1 MTHCLPP
8 FHLTPI
14 YLPLVIKCELSNRQG
29 NEGKTGEN
37 GDQKSPKTARILR
50 EDVSSVQRADHGSNR
65 SPSQSRFGVNSKDAV
80 AAELVETSSSNS
92 WRTIEKG
99 TWIFFK
105 FYKSSTTTT
114 TIDDAAIVEDC

>member
-1 MTHCLPP
+1 M
-8 FHLTPI
+8 
-14 YLPLVIKCELSNRQG
+14 
-29 NEGKTGEN
+29 
-37 GDQKSPKTARILR
+37 
-50 EDVSSVQRADHGSNR
+50 
-65 SPSQSRFGVNSKDAV
+65 NSKDAV

-99 TWIFFK
+99 TWIFLK